1 MSVGKYL
8 EAPVSMDTSVEKYL
22 ETRVSMLDTSVIKYL
37 GMGVTGQKNVW
48 TWQLQDPIH
57 REEQETCSS

>member
-37 GMGVTGQKNVW
+37 GMGVTGQKHVW